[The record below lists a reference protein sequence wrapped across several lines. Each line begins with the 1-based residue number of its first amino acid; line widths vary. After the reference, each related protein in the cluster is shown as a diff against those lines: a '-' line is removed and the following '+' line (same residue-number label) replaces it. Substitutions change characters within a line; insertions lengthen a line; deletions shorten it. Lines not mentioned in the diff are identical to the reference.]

1 MSFVV
6 FDIETGPLPIEKL
19 TEIVP
24 EFNADSIA
32 HPGEWDPSSVKVG
45 NLKDSEKIHE
55 KIEQAKAAHQASVD
69 SFMDRV
75 VAAEKAYWSD
85 VTSKAALSA
94 LTGQVLAIGYK
105 SERGMRLDCVAE
117 DKSEKV
123 LLDWF
128 WSTYQAMRESDRHLA
143 GFNIREFDIPFM
155 AQRSVILGVSVPKTL
170 LVQDK
175 WLDKTFIDL
184 RDRFGFC
191 GRPAGTLDA
200 ICKACGIGGKPE
212 GTTGAMFAELY
223 SNPETREKAI
233 EYLKNDLEMTFG
245 LAERML

>member
-24 EFNADSIA
+24 AFDRGSVAQ
-32 HPGEWDPSSVKVG
+32 PGEWDPSSVKVG
-45 NLKDSEKIHE
+45 NLKDQEKIRE
-55 KIEQAKAAHQASVD
+55 KIEQAKAAHQVMADTYMV
-69 SFMDRV
+69 RV
-75 VAAEKAYWSD
+75 EAAERAYWSD
-85 VTSKAALSA
+85 VSGKAALSA

-105 SERGMRLDCVAE
+105 SERGTRLDCIAE

-128 WSTYQAMRESDRHLA
+128 WSTYQAMRESDRNMV
-143 GFNIREFDIPFM
+143 GFNIREFDLPFL

-191 GRPAGTLDA
+191 GRPSGSLDA

>member
-1 MSFVV
+1 VSFVV
-6 FDIETGPLPIEKL
+6 FDIETGPLPDEQLKAV
-19 TEIVP
+19 TP
-24 EFNADSIA
+24 AFNRNSVV
-32 HPGEWDPSSVKVG
+32 HPGEFDRASVKCG
-45 NLKDSEKIHE
+45 NLKDQAKIQEKIDL
-55 KIEQAKAAHQASVD
+55 AYAAHLAEIASYE
-69 SFMDRV
+69 DRV
-75 VAAEKAYWSD
+75 EAAEKAYWSD

-105 SERGMRLDCVAE
+105 SERGMRLDCIAE

-191 GRPAGTLDA
+191 GRPSGSLDA